1 VQLLLDAARS
11 FLIDHRGMKRLLPF
25 LVLAL
30 LAACGGPPPSVTV
43 PPPDTVYRQLED
55 PLPHVDKTLLAGYKI
70 LIDPG
75 HGGSFRGTMGADSLE
90 EKKVNLGVALY
101 LWGMLREAGAEVV
114 LTRTMD
120 RDFLTPSDSTLTS
133 DLQARV
139 DLADSL
145 HPDIFISIHHNAQPA
160 RDPSMNRVET
170 YYKAGD
176 PASLDLAFAVH
187 RHLMRNL
194 GIDVGEV
201 RQGNY
206 YLLRKIAVPSV
217 LGESS
222 YLTNPGVEKKL
233 QLSKAQ
239 ELEAQAYFLGIVD
252 YCRRGL
258 PRVTSVAP
266 LDSVQTSVPVIAAA
280 FEDRG
285 GIGIDPDG
293 VSMLVNGEAVDAKL
307 SADGKRAVYPLP
319 WDAPNGLY
327 DVRVSARNLR
337 GNTSAVS
344 RTRFVLDHPPAMAA
358 IDPSP
363 SRVPA
368 GGGTVRVRA
377 RVMDRRGLP
386 VADGTVVNLLSPAK
400 PGQREAAVRDGAVD
414 FALALPSGTRRGVHV
429 ELECRGVKFSDD
441 IPVDTGTMKGS
452 RSVSVRDAATGAA
465 VTTASVLVAD
475 SALAAGSPSGN
486 YGFVATNTQAMI
498 SAPGYRPAQVTADD
512 TVKLTPWFGGALL
525 GKRFVL
531 DPQGGPPRTVGV
543 GSLGLSASHV
553 NLRVANYLAA
563 FLIAAGADVRLARS
577 TEEVPLAED
586 VARMTN
592 KWRADRYIEIRH
604 PGGPVDSA
612 ASVRSY
618 YFPGSANG
626 KKMAAAIGDAVA
638 ARLARAH
645 RGPAETVTY
654 PLQQT
659 ACPAVVIALP
669 GISNTEEE
677 MRLAQAWYLREQAYA
692 LFTGILAM
700 SDVPPEGTLQVD
712 VTAADRRDWMVTLD
726 GTWTLQTDEQGR
738 VVFDRVPPGSHE
750 VRIRRAGVTR
760 SRNIVTAAGQPAVS
774 VSFDASH

>member
-1 VQLLLDAARS
+1 
-11 FLIDHRGMKRLLPF
+11 MKRLLP
-25 LVLAL
+25 VVALAA
-30 LAACGGPPPSVTV
+30 LAACGGPPPRVAV
-43 PPPDTVYRQLED
+43 PPADTLYRQLED
-55 PLPHVDKTLLAGYKI
+55 PLPHSDRTLLAGYKI
-70 LIDPG
+70 LVDPG

-101 LWGMLREAGAEVV
+101 LWGLLREAGAEVV
-114 LTRTMD
+114 LTRASD
-120 RDFLTPSDSTLTS
+120 RDFLTPSDSSLTH

-160 RDPSMNRVET
+160 RDPAMNRVET

-206 YLLRKIAVPSV
+206 YLLRKITAPSM

-233 QLSKAQ
+233 QLSQAQ

-266 LDSVQTSVPVIAAA
+266 VDSIQTSVPVIAAA
-280 FEDRG
+280 LEDRG

-293 VSMLVNGEAVDAKL
+293 VSMLVNGDAVDAKL
-307 SADGKRAVYPLP
+307 SADGKRATYPLP

-327 DVRVSARNLR
+327 DVRISARNLR

-344 RTRFVLDHPPAMAA
+344 RTRFLLDHPPAMAA

-363 SRVPA
+363 ARVPA
-368 GGGTVRVRA
+368 AGGTVRVRA
-377 RVMDRRGLP
+377 RILDRRGLP
-386 VADGTVVNLLSPAK
+386 VADGTKVTLTSPANAG
-400 PGQREAAVRDGAVD
+400 PREAAVTGGAVD
-414 FALALPSGTRRGVHV
+414 FALALPAGAKKGVHV
-429 ELECRGVKFSDD
+429 ELECRGVRFSDD
-441 IPVDTGTMKGS
+441 IAVDTGSMKGS
-452 RSVSVRDAATGAA
+452 RSVTVRDAATGAA
-465 VTTASVLVAD
+465 VTTAGVVVAD
-475 SALAAGSPSGN
+475 SVLAAGSPSGN
-486 YGFVATNTQAMI
+486 YGFVGTNAQAMVV
-498 SAPGYRPAQVTADD
+498 APGYRPAPVTAAD
-512 TVKLTPWFGGALL
+512 TLKLTPWFGGALL

-543 GSLGLSASHV
+543 GALGLSASHV
-553 NLRVANYLAA
+553 NLRVAHYLAA
-563 FLIAAGADVRLARS
+563 FLHAAGAQARITRT

-592 KWRADRYIEIRH
+592 KFRADGYIEIRH
-604 PGGPVDSA
+604 PGGPPDSA
-612 ASVRSY
+612 AAVRSY

-626 KKMAAAIGDAVA
+626 KKMATAIGDAMA
-638 ARLARAH
+638 KRLGRPH

-659 ACPAVVIALP
+659 ACPAVVIGFP
-669 GISNTEEE
+669 GISNQEEE

-692 LFTGILAM
+692 LFTGILAAWA
-700 SDVPPEGTLQVD
+700 VPADGTVQVD
-712 VTAADRRDWMVTLD
+712 VTAPDRRDWMVTLD
-726 GTWTLQTDEQGR
+726 GTWSLCTDERGV
-738 VVFDRVPPGSHE
+738 VVFEHVPPGSHE
-750 VRIRRAGVTR
+750 LRIRRAGAGMTRNVVT
-760 SRNIVTAAGQPAVS
+760 TAGEPAVS

>member
-1 VQLLLDAARS
+1 MR
-11 FLIDHRGMKRLLPF
+11 RLLPF
-25 LVLAL
+25 LF
-30 LAACGGPPPSVTV
+30 LAALAGCGGPPKRVEV
-43 PPPDTVYRQLED
+43 PPPDTLYKQLED
-55 PLPHVDKTLLAGYKI
+55 PLPHPDKALLAGYKV

-101 LWGMLREAGAEVV
+101 LWGLLREAGAEVV
-114 LTRTMD
+114 LTRASD
-120 RDFLTPSDSTLTS
+120 RDFLSPSDSSLTS

-145 HPDIFISIHHNAQPA
+145 QPDIFISIHHNAQPA
-160 RDPSMNRVET
+160 RDPAMNRVET

-206 YLLRKIAVPSV
+206 YLLRKISSPSV

-233 QLSKAQ
+233 ELSRAQ

-266 LDSVQTSVPVIAAA
+266 LDSIQTAVPVIAAA
-280 FEDRG
+280 FDDRG

-293 VSMLVNGEAVDAKL
+293 VSMLVNGASVNAVL
-307 SADGKRAVYPLP
+307 SADGGHASYALP

-337 GNTSAVS
+337 GNTSAVA
-344 RTRFVLDHPPAMAA
+344 RTRFVLDHAPAMAA

-363 SRVPA
+363 SRIPA

-377 RVMDRRGLP
+377 RIMDRRGLP
-386 VADGTVVNLLSPAK
+386 VADGTPVTLVGPTGTDA
-400 PGQREAAVRDGAVD
+400 RESAVHDGAVD
-414 FALALPSGTRRGVHV
+414 FALTLASGGRKSVHV
-429 ELECRGVKFSDD
+429 EIQCRGVRFADD
-441 IPVDTGTMKGS
+441 IPVDTGSTKGA

-465 VTTASVLVAD
+465 VTTASIVVAD
-475 SALAAGSPSGN
+475 SALASGSPSGN
-486 YGFVATNTQAMI
+486 YGFVGTGGPAMVV
-498 SAPGYRPAQVTADD
+498 APGYRPAPVSADNKVT
-512 TVKLTPWFGGALL
+512 LTPWFGGALL

-543 GSLGLSASHV
+543 GELGLSASHV
-553 NLRVANYLAA
+553 NLRVANYCAA
-563 FLIAAGADVRLARS
+563 FLEAAGAEVRIART

-592 KWRADRYIEIRH
+592 KWRADRYLEIRH
-604 PGGPVDSA
+604 PGGPADSA
-612 ASVRSY
+612 AAVRSF
-618 YFPGSANG
+618 YFPGSAKG
-626 KKMAAAIGDAVA
+626 KEMAATIGDAVA
-638 ARLARAH
+638 KRLGRPH

-659 ACPAVVIALP
+659 ACPAIVFAFP
-669 GISNTEEE
+669 AISNPEEE

-692 LFTGILAM
+692 LFSGILAM
-700 SDVPPEGTLQVD
+700 SAVPADGTVQVD
-712 VTAADRRDWMVTLD
+712 VTATDRRDWMVTLD
-726 GTWTLQTDEQGR
+726 GTWSLQTDERGH
-738 VVFDRVPPGSHE
+738 VAFEHVPSGSHE
-750 VRIRRAGVTR
+750 VRIRRAGACMTR
-760 SRNIVTAAGQPAVS
+760 SIVTTAGEPAVT

>member
-1 VQLLLDAARS
+1 
-11 FLIDHRGMKRLLPF
+11 MKRLVPF
-25 LVLAL
+25 VLLAV
-30 LAACGGPPPSVTV
+30 LAACGGPPKRVAV
-43 PPPDTVYRQLED
+43 PPPDTLYRQLED
-55 PLPHVDKTLLAGYKI
+55 PLPHTDKTLLAGYKV
-70 LIDPG
+70 LLDPG

-90 EKKVNLGVALY
+90 EKNVNLGVALY
-101 LWGMLREAGAEVV
+101 LWGLLREAGADVV
-114 LTRTMD
+114 LTRASD
-120 RDFLTPSDSTLTS
+120 RDFLTPNDSTLTS

-145 HPDIFISIHHNAQPA
+145 NPDIFISIHHNAQPA
-160 RDPSMNRVET
+160 RDPAMNRVET

-201 RQGNY
+201 KPGNY
-206 YLLRKIAVPSV
+206 YLLRKIASPSM

-233 QLSKAQ
+233 QLSRAQ

-266 LDSVQTSVPVIAAA
+266 VDSIQTSVPVIAAA

-293 VSMLVNGEAVDAKL
+293 VFVLVNGDAVAATL
-307 SADGKRAVYPLP
+307 SADGKRASYPLP

-337 GNTSAVS
+337 GNTSAVA
-344 RTRFVLDHPPAMAA
+344 RTRFVLDYPPAMAA
-358 IDPSP
+358 IDTSP
-363 SRVPA
+363 RRIPA

-386 VADGTVVNLLSPAK
+386 VADGTPVTLVSPA
-400 PGQREAAVRDGAVD
+400 GADARATAVHDGAVD
-414 FALALPSGTRRGVHV
+414 FALALPSGARRSVRV
-429 ELECRGVKFSDD
+429 ELECRGVRFSDD
-441 IPVDTGTMKGS
+441 IPVDSGAMKGS
-452 RSVSVRDAATGAA
+452 RSVNVRDAATGAPI
-465 VTTASVLVAD
+465 TTASVVVAD
-475 SALAAGSPSGN
+475 SALAAGSPSGS
-486 YGFVATNTQAMI
+486 YGFMATNAQAMI
-498 SAPGYRPAQVTADD
+498 SAPGYRPAPVSAGD
-512 TVKLTPWFGGALL
+512 TVTLTPWFGGVLL

-531 DPQGGPPRTVGV
+531 DPQGGPPHTAGV

-563 FLIAAGADVRLARS
+563 FLEAAGAQVRLART

-604 PGGPVDSA
+604 PGGPPDSA
-612 ASVRSY
+612 GTVRSY
-618 YFPGSANG
+618 YFPGSAKG
-626 KKMAAAIGDAVA
+626 KEMAAAIGDAA
-638 ARLARAH
+638 AKRLGRPH

-659 ACPAVVIALP
+659 ACPAIVFAFP
-669 GISNTEEE
+669 AISNTDEE

-692 LFTGILAM
+692 LFLGLLAM
-700 SDVPPEGTLQVD
+700 SAVPADGTVQVD

-726 GTWTLQTDEQGR
+726 GTWSLQTDERGR
-738 VVFDRVPPGSHE
+738 AVFEHVPAGSHE
-750 VRIRRAGVTR
+750 VRIRRAGAGMAR
-760 SRNIVTAAGQPAVS
+760 SIVTTAGEPAVS
-774 VSFDASH
+774 ISFDASH

>member
-1 VQLLLDAARS
+1 
-11 FLIDHRGMKRLLPF
+11 MKRLVPF
-25 LVLAL
+25 LFLVA
-30 LAACGGPPPSVTV
+30 LAACGGPPRQVAV
-43 PPPDTVYRQLED
+43 PPVDTLYRQLED
-55 PLPHVDKTLLAGYKI
+55 PLPHPDKTLLAGYKV
-70 LIDPG
+70 LLDPG

-101 LWGMLREAGAEVV
+101 LWGLLREAGAEVV
-114 LTRTMD
+114 LTRASD
-120 RDFLTPSDSTLTS
+120 RDFLTPNDSTLTA

-145 HPDIFISIHHNAQPA
+145 QPDIFISIHHNAQPA
-160 RDPSMNRVET
+160 RDPSTNRVET

-194 GIDVGEV
+194 GIDIGEV

-206 YLLRKIAVPSV
+206 YLLRKISSPSM

-222 YLTNPGVEKKL
+222 YLTNPGVEK
-233 QLSKAQ
+233 QLRLSRAQ

-258 PRVTSVAP
+258 PRVTSVVPSP
-266 LDSVQTSVPVIAAA
+266 LDSVQTSVPVVSAA
-280 FEDRG
+280 FDDRG

-293 VSMLVNGEAVDAKL
+293 ISMLINGSAVGATL
-307 SADGKRAVYPLP
+307 SADGRHASYPLP
-319 WDAPNGLY
+319 WDSPNGLY

-337 GNTSAVS
+337 GNTSAVT

-363 SRVPA
+363 SRIPS

-377 RVMDRRGLP
+377 RIMDRRGLP
-386 VADGTVVNLLSPAK
+386 VADGTAVTLVSPANAAQK
-400 PGQREAAVRDGAVD
+400 EAAVRDGAVD
-414 FALALPSGTRRGVHV
+414 FALEIPSGTKRSVHV
-429 ELECRGVKFSDD
+429 ELECRGSRFADD
-441 IPVDTGTMKGS
+441 LPVDTGAMKGA
-452 RSVSVRDAATGAA
+452 RSVSVRDAVTGAA
-465 VTTASVLVAD
+465 VTTASVVVAD
-475 SALAAGSPSGN
+475 SALAADSPSGN
-486 YGFVATNTQAMI
+486 YGFVATNAQVRI
-498 SAPGYRPAQVTADD
+498 VAPGYRPVAVTASNS
-512 TVKLTPWFGGALL
+512 VQLTPWFGGALL

-531 DPQGGPPRTVGV
+531 DAQGGPPRTAGV
-543 GSLGLSASHV
+543 GALGLAASYV

-563 FLIAAGADVRLARS
+563 FLHAAGAEARLAR
-577 TEEVPLAED
+577 TTDEVPLAED

-592 KWRADRYIEIRH
+592 KWRADRYIELRH
-604 PGGPVDSA
+604 PGAAPDSA
-612 ASVRSY
+612 LAVRSY

-626 KKMAAAIGDAVA
+626 KKMAAAIADAA
-638 ARLARAH
+638 AKRLGRPH
-645 RGPAETVTY
+645 RGPSETVTY

-669 GISNTEEE
+669 SISNTEEE
-677 MRLAQAWYLREQAYA
+677 VRLAQAWYLREQAYA

-700 SDVPPEGTLQVD
+700 SAVPADGTLEVN

-726 GTWTLQTDEQGR
+726 DTWTLQSDEKGHVAFQN
-738 VVFDRVPPGSHE
+738 VPPGSHE
-750 VRIRRAGVTR
+750 VRIRRAGVGFAQSVIT
-760 SRNIVTAAGQPAVS
+760 SATQPTATI
-774 VSFDASH
+774 SFDATR